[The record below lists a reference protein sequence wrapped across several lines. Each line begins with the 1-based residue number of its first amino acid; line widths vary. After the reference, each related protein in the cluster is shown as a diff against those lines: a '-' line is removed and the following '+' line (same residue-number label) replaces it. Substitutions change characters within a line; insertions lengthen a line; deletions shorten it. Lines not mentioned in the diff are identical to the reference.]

1 MHKLRLLSAIACF
14 SCVFLYGAPDPRI
27 YLQHDWYVVEV
38 VVFERIDSP
47 PSPEHLIHGSD
58 YRTFSADLRAIS
70 SSEQQQRKL
79 EEIVQAHSSTPSDL
93 PFDSSTNAH
102 EQSSE
107 STTPIEGCWLHQRT
121 MSTVNLNKSISNEQE
136 DLIEPADISDEHNLF
151 DKQAV
156 FNDDP
161 TPPSRDPLLPDWLP
175 DDWETEDVVMHRVGR
190 ILGLC
195 EEDMGSMLALQ
206 ALTRTQPEE
215 DEDVAPVT
223 AQLIEQEFATYERD
237 LHRSTGIRRD
247 RETWTLARA
256 ASRLSNEGYRIID
269 HASWHQ
275 DALERGAN
283 KPLLVQFGHSRSG
296 DRFEVEGTVVLSSAR
311 FLHLDVDLWK
321 SIESETSTTGTDQL
335 PRLLYY
341 SMQESRRMT
350 LGVTHYFDHPK
361 FGLLVRVQRLPVPER
376 LESLLEQLDNA
387 F

>member
-1 MHKLRLLSAIACF
+1 MHKLRLLSAITCF
-14 SCVFLYGAPDPRI
+14 SCVFLYAAADPRI

-38 VVFERIDSP
+38 VVFERIDAP

-58 YRTFSADLRAIS
+58 YRTFSAHLRAIS
-70 SSEQQQRKL
+70 PSEQHQRML
-79 EEIVQAHSSTPSDL
+79 EDIVQAHLSAVSEL
-93 PFDSSTNAH
+93 PIDSSTNVH
-102 EQSSE
+102 VQTSE
-107 STTPIEGCWLHQRT
+107 STTPDTGCWLHQRT
-121 MSTVNLNKSISNEQE
+121 MSTVNLNTSISNEHDE
-136 DLIEPADISDEHNLF
+136 LIEPSDISDELNLF
-151 DKQAV
+151 DNQVV
-156 FNDDP
+156 FNDDL
-161 TPPSRDPLLPDWLP
+161 TPPTRNPLLPEWLP
-175 DDWETEDVVMHRVGR
+175 DDWETEEVVMHRVGR

-195 EEDMGSMLALQ
+195 EEDMGAMLASQ
-206 ALTRTQPEE
+206 ALTQTHPEE
-215 DEDVAPVT
+215 DGDVAPVT
-223 AQLIEQEFATYERD
+223 AKLIEQEFATYERG

-247 RETWTLARA
+247 RDTWTLARA

-283 KPLLVQFGHSRSG
+283 NPLLVQFGDSRSG
-296 DRFEVEGTVVLSSAR
+296 NRFEIEGTVVLSSAR

-321 SIESETSTTGTDQL
+321 SIESEASTTGTNQL

-361 FGLLVRVQRLPVPER
+361 FGLLVRVQRLPVPDR
-376 LESLLEQLDNA
+376 LVSLLEQLDNA

>member
-1 MHKLRLLSAIACF
+1 MHKLRLLSAITCF
-14 SCVFLYGAPDPRI
+14 SCVFLYAAADPRI

-38 VVFERIDSP
+38 VVFERIDAP

-58 YRTFSADLRAIS
+58 YRTFSADLRSIS
-70 SSEQQQRKL
+70 SSEQQQRTW
-79 EEIVQAHSSTPSDL
+79 EEIVQTQSSTPSDL
-93 PFDSSTNAH
+93 PFDSSTNAR

-107 STTPIEGCWLHQRT
+107 STTPSEGCWLHQRT
-121 MSTVNLNKSISNEQE
+121 MSTVNLNTSIRNEHA
-136 DLIEPADISDEHNLF
+136 DLIEQSDISDEHNLF
-151 DKQAV
+151 DNQAV
-156 FNDDP
+156 FNDDRTHP
-161 TPPSRDPLLPDWLP
+161 TRNPLLPDWLP
-175 DDWETEDVVMHRVGR
+175 DDWETEEVVMHRVGR

-275 DALERGAN
+275 DALARGAN
-283 KPLLVQFGHSRSG
+283 KPLLVQFGDSRSG
-296 DRFEVEGTVVLSSAR
+296 NRFEIEGTVVLSSAR

-321 SIESETSTTGTDQL
+321 SIESEASTTGTDQL

-361 FGLLVRVQRLPVPER
+361 FGLLVRVQRLPVPDR
-376 LESLLEQLDNA
+376 LVSLLEQLDNA